1 MPAVYDVDWAAET
14 AMTSAIQCLIRALN
28 DSGWLDSQP
37 PSEDA
42 FQSRFA
48 QLQDCEVTA
57 TAFTPAMC
65 RLFYELGYA
74 IAPRHPLGIGTY
86 CGTAMNLLVAG
97 AKDRNDRGLKAFGID
112 LDPSVNRIARGNAIK
127 MQVDDCLRYFDGD
140 GLDYFSNPRNNRC
153 PIDLLY
159 LDFDDPVTG
168 KAGYAEAFQK
178 ARPYMA
184 PNAFLLAHD
193 ALVPK
198 FHTDLELLRAQV
210 KSSGDFELLLDIP
223 IDRAGLF
230 LAARRT

>member
-14 AMTSAIQCLIRALN
+14 AMNSAIRCLIRALN
-28 DSGWLDSQP
+28 ESGWLDSQP
-37 PSEDA
+37 PCEGG
-42 FQSRFA
+42 FRSRFA

-74 IAPRHPLGIGTY
+74 ISPRHPLGIGTY

-97 AKDRNDRGLKAFGID
+97 AKDRNDRGLEALGID
-112 LDPSVNRIARGNAIK
+112 LDPSVNRIAIANASK
-127 MQVDDCLRYFDGD
+127 MQVEGCVRYLDGD
-140 GLDYFSNPRNNRC
+140 GLDYFSNPGNDSF

-159 LDFDDPVTG
+159 LDFDDPATG
-168 KAGYAEAFQK
+168 KAGYAKAFQK

-184 PNAFLLAHD
+184 PNAFVLAHD

-210 KSSGDFELLLDIP
+210 MASGDFELLLDIP